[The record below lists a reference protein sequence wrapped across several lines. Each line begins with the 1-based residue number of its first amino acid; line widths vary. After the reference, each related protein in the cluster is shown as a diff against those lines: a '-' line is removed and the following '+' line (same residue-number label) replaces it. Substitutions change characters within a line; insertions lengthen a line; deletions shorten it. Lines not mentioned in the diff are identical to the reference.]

1 MTPTIPERIEP
12 RELRDY
18 LAVMSR
24 AVFQA
29 GLSWRAIAARWE
41 QYERLFAGFD
51 PAIVAA
57 FDDADV
63 ERIVADG
70 GVVRTPRKIRA
81 TIANAAAM
89 RDLDARPGGFRGYLR
104 SFANYDELAADLT
117 ARFAFVGALSAYYF
131 LFLVGEPVPRFETW
145 ETGISGDHPR
155 MREMI
160 ALARANGYV
169 G

>member
-1 MTPTIPERIEP
+1 MTPTIPERIRPEA
-12 RELRDY
+12 LRDY

-29 GLSWRAIAARWE
+29 GLSWRAVAARWAD
-41 QYERLFAGFD
+41 YERLFAGFD

-63 ERIVADG
+63 ERITADG

-81 TIANAAAM
+81 TIANAATLLE
-89 RDLDARPGGFRGYLR
+89 LDGRPGGFRAYLR
-104 SFANYDELAADLT
+104 SFASYDELAADIT
-117 ARFAFVGALSAYYF
+117 ARFAFVGPLSAYYF

-145 ETGISGDHPR
+145 EKGISGDHPR
-155 MREMI
+155 MREMV
-160 ALARANGYV
+160 ALARANGYD